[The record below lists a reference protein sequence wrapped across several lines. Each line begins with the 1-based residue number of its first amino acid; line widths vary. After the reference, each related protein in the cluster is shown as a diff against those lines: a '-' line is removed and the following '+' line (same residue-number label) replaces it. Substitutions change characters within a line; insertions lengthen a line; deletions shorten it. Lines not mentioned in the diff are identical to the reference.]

1 MLGKG
6 VTLEWVTWI
15 REERTIQL
23 CGGNDLGRAKWE
35 SKGGQRLREFI
46 MARMMKM
53 KQKELGLLNVGPTV
67 GKRRT
72 SLNSVSLCPA
82 HGSPLPSPSPT
93 PWGSKNLS
101 PQSGPLLSLL
111 GHLSLGSCPSHL
123 SELGCFHSK
132 SLTGKALPLP
142 SPCPGIFL
150 RKIQIAFLEI
160 VLLCKKKKENL
171 GNLVSRILSYS

>member
-82 HGSPLPSPSPT
+82 QGSPLPSPSPFLF
-93 PWGSKNLS
+93 NL
-101 PQSGPLLSLL
+101 PSLVY
-111 GHLSLGSCPSHL
+111 LGSIFYRGR
-123 SELGCFHSK
+123 E
-132 SLTGKALPLP
+132 LTG
-142 SPCPGIFL
+142 
-150 RKIQIAFLEI
+150 
-160 VLLCKKKKENL
+160 V
-171 GNLVSRILSYS
+171 